1 MYICLLHIFLQL
13 RDVMDSL
20 TEYLLNTKLCASVVL
35 PHLCSNFHLTKK
47 LNTSLPTFYP
57 GLADQKQDLSR
68 VFKQSS
74 IILLC

>member
-1 MYICLLHIFLQL
+1 MYICPHI
-13 RDVMDSL
+13 SL
-20 TEYLLNTKLCASVVL
+20 AHGCNGFSNGILILNTQLCASVVL

>member
-1 MYICLLHIFLQL
+1 MSASHISSAQGCNGFSNGILI
-13 RDVMDSL
+13 
-20 TEYLLNTKLCASVVL
+20 LNTQLCASVVL

-57 GLADQKQDLSR
+57 GLVDQKQDLCR

>member
-1 MYICLLHIFLQL
+1 MFTSHISSAHGCNGFSNGILI
-13 RDVMDSL
+13 
-20 TEYLLNTKLCASVVL
+20 LNTQLCASVVL

-57 GLADQKQDLSR
+57 GLVDQKQDLCR

-74 IILLC
+74 ILILLC

>member
-1 MYICLLHIFLQL
+1 MSTSHISSAHGCNGFSNGILI
-13 RDVMDSL
+13 
-20 TEYLLNTKLCASVVL
+20 LNTQLCASVVL

-47 LNTSLPTFYP
+47 LNTSLPAFYP